1 VAGLVA
7 ATVISLM
14 ERPLV
19 SASQFPSLLSS
30 PVKRS
35 LALKPF
41 SLFVVETPLHASVT
55 FADLALGLYVR
66 GRHRIWR
73 KSGGRS
79 VEGWTDPGAINLTP
93 AGFDGTWGASGS
105 SRAITLFVPGAFL
118 SRVIAEH
125 WEREPSFVEIL
136 PQFLIRD
143 PMIEALATRLAAAAH
158 SPALFGDLYAESA
171 CEFLTHHIIHAH
183 SSISAP
189 PPRCSGGMSGRR
201 LKDVVEFIHE
211 HLGDNISLHHLAAL
225 SGVSVRH
232 FERAFKQAVGEP
244 PHAYVLGKRLLAAQ
258 DLLLK
263 EPDLSVSEISARVG
277 LSSSSH
283 LASAFRRRNGISPT
297 EFRRIHSS

>member
-1 VAGLVA
+1 
-7 ATVISLM
+7 M

-19 SASQFPSLLSS
+19 SASQFPSLLAS
-30 PVKRS
+30 PAKTS

-55 FADLALGLYVR
+55 FADLALGVYVR

-73 KSGGRS
+73 KSEGRT
-79 VEGWTDPGAINLTP
+79 VEGWTDPETINLTP

-125 WEREPSFVEIL
+125 WEIEPSHVEIA

-143 PMIEALATRLAAAAH
+143 PLIDAIANRLAAAAD
-158 SPALFGDLYAESA
+158 SSAPFGELYAESA
-171 CEFLTHHIIHAH
+171 CEFLTHHIIHAY

-189 PPRCSGGMSGRR
+189 PPRCSGGLPGRR
-201 LKDVVEFIHE
+201 LRDVIEFIHE
-211 HLGDNISLHHLAAL
+211 HLGGAISLHHLAELA
-225 SGVSVRH
+225 GVSVRH
-232 FERAFKQAVGEP
+232 FERAFRQAVGEP

-263 EPDLSVSEISARVG
+263 QPDLPVSDIAARAG
-277 LSSSSH
+277 FSSSSH
-283 LASAFRRRNGISPT
+283 FASAFRRRIGISPT
-297 EFRRIHSS
+297 EFRGLHSR

>member
-1 VAGLVA
+1 MG
-7 ATVISLM
+7 
-14 ERPLV
+14 RPLF

-30 PVKRS
+30 PAKTS

-55 FADLALGLYVR
+55 FADLALGVYVR

-79 VEGWTDPGAINLTP
+79 VDGWTDPGTINLTQ
-93 AGFDGTWGASGS
+93 AGFDGTWDASGS

-125 WEREPSFVEIL
+125 WETEPDHVEIL

-143 PMIEALATRLAAAAH
+143 PLIDALATRLAAAAE
-158 SPALFGDLYAESA
+158 SFAPFGEIYAESA
-171 CEFLTHHIIHAH
+171 CEFLTHHIIHAY

-189 PPRCSGGMSGRR
+189 PVRCSGGLPARR
-201 LKDVVEFIHE
+201 LRDVVEFIHE
-211 HLGDNISLHHLAAL
+211 HLGGAISLHHLAELAE
-225 SGVSVRH
+225 VSVRH

-244 PHAYVLGKRLLAAQ
+244 PHAYVMGKRLSAAQ

-263 EPDLSVSEISARVG
+263 QPDLPVSEIAARVG

-283 LASAFRRRNGISPT
+283 LASAFRGRIGISPT
-297 EFRRIHSS
+297 EFRRLHSS